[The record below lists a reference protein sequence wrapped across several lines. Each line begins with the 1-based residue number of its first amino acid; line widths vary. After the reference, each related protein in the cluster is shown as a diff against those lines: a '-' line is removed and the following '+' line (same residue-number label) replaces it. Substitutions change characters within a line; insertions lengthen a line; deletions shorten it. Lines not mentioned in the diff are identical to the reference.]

1 MTTPAAHPPAAPGDL
16 AEAITRIR
24 TSGGRVTTAKKT
36 VLELLFGSGPPRT
49 AEQIADAAAG
59 VDRSVVYRCL
69 RQFEELGIAAH
80 VHLGHG
86 QAVYR
91 RRGLSSVPVVC
102 GSCGVVTELDRD
114 EVRELERI
122 VEERTGTALD
132 LVHFP
137 LTGRCADCRAT
148 G

>member
-1 MTTPAAHPPAAPGDL
+1 MTTPAARPPAAPGDR
-16 AEAITRIR
+16 AEAIERIR
-24 TSGGRVTTAKKT
+24 AHGGRMTAAKRT
-36 VLELLFGSGPPRT
+36 VLDVVFGSGPPRT

-69 RQFEELGIAAH
+69 RQFEELGIASH

-91 RRGLSSVPVVC
+91 RRDLDSVPVACAAC
-102 GSCGVVTELDRD
+102 GAVTELDRD
-114 EVRELERI
+114 AVRDLERL
-122 VEERTGTALD
+122 VADETGIELD

-137 LTGRCADCRAT
+137 LTGRCGNCRT
-148 G
+148 SD

>member
-1 MTTPAAHPPAAPGDL
+1 MTTPVARPPAAPADRD
-16 AEAITRIR
+16 EAIARIR
-24 TSGGRVTTAKKT
+24 AHGGRLTAAKRT
-36 VLELLFGSGPPRT
+36 VLDVLFSAGPPRT

-59 VDRSVVYRCL
+59 VDPSVVYRCL

-91 RRGLSSVPVVC
+91 RHGLETVPVACGVC
-102 GSCGVVTELDRD
+102 GTVVELDRA
-114 EVRELERI
+114 ELAEA
-122 VEERTGTALD
+122 ERTVTEQTGVTLD

-137 LTGRCADCRAT
+137 LTGRCATCRAD
-148 G
+148 

>member
-1 MTTPAAHPPAAPGDL
+1 MTTPVARPPAAPADRDD
-16 AEAITRIR
+16 AIARIR
-24 TSGGRVTTAKKT
+24 SHGGRVTVAKRT
-36 VLELLFGSGPPRT
+36 VLDVLFSAGPPRT

-59 VDRSVVYRCL
+59 VDPSVVYRCL

-91 RRGLSSVPVVC
+91 RHGLATVPVAC
-102 GSCGVVTELDRD
+102 STCSTVVELDRD
-114 EVRELERI
+114 ALAEAERT
-122 VEERTGTALD
+122 VAERTGITLD

-137 LTGRCADCRAT
+137 LTGRCAHCRSD
-148 G
+148 

>member
-1 MTTPAAHPPAAPGDL
+1 MTTPATRPPVAPVDRAA
-16 AEAITRIR
+16 AIERIR
-24 TSGGRVTTAKKT
+24 ANGGRMTAAKRT
-36 VLELLFGSGPPRT
+36 VLDVVFGSGPPRT

-69 RQFEELGIAAH
+69 RQFEELGIASH

-91 RRGLSSVPVVC
+91 RRGLDSFPVACATC
-102 GSCGVVTELDRD
+102 GAVTELDRD
-114 EVRELERI
+114 AVRDFERL
-122 VEERTGTALD
+122 VKGQTGIELD

-137 LTGRCADCRAT
+137 LTGRCRDC
-148 G
+148 GDSD